1 MWIEGDSVDAGETQV
16 SVVIYKKDR
25 VWGHLELKFEPFFA
39 GNTWLSSFSH
49 PWIQL
54 AGFIALACFLAFS
67 FYLKRMLNELNP
79 TKTVP
84 SRVRSALN
92 TFTEAIMLLDI
103 QGRIVLANGAFEAI
117 AGLPANE
124 LVGKKPDQ
132 FVWLDGSGRAE
143 LELPWHHA
151 TEHGQIVTDQVLV
164 MPRIDGQI
172 QTDHS
177 VVENSPPQLRDDRIL
192 KPNCTPVLGE
202 NSQSNG
208 VLVCFEDITELE
220 QSKLAAESANKAKS
234 DFLANVSHEIRTPM
248 NAILGFT
255 DWLSRGMVQSENEQQ
270 EYLTTIHSSGTHL
283 LELIN
288 DILDLSKIEAGRM
301 ELEKMD
307 ASPFKIVCDV
317 HRILKVK
324 ADDKG
329 ISLNSIFPIPCQKPS
344 ARIPSGC
351 GKS

>member
-1 MWIEGDSVDAGETQV
+1 MKWLSARYRLSLGLVAITISVYFLAVALGLVPSGEQAIANHRKMICDRLAISSALLVDRNDYSSIRKIIDSSLERNSELKSVALRRSNNTLVYATPAHEDLWIEGDSVDVGETQV

-54 AGFIALACFLAFS
+54 AGFIRAGPLLAFS
-67 FYLKRMLNELNP
+67 FYLKRMLNEVNP

-92 TFTEAIMLLDI
+92 TFTEVIMLLDI
-103 QGRIVLANGAFEAI
+103 QGRIVLANSAFEAI
-117 AGLPANE
+117 AGLPADE

-151 TEHGQIVTDQVLV
+151 TEHGQIVTDQVPV

-172 QTDHS
+172 QTDHWS
-177 VVENSPPQLRDDRIL
+177 WKIHRRSYATIKL

-208 VLVCFEDITELE
+208 VLV
-220 QSKLAAESANKAKS
+220 
-234 DFLANVSHEIRTPM
+234 VSGH
-248 NAILGFT
+248 
-255 DWLSRGMVQSENEQQ
+255 D
-270 EYLTTIHSSGTHL
+270 GTGT
-283 LELIN
+283 
-288 DILDLSKIEAGRM
+288 KQTGR
-301 ELEKMD
+301 
-307 ASPFKIVCDV
+307 
-317 HRILKVK
+317 R
-324 ADDKG
+324 
-329 ISLNSIFPIPCQKPS
+329 
-344 ARIPSGC
+344 
-351 GKS
+351 